1 MRWWGDPTDKPG
13 HKQAREYARPTSPA
27 NKEGEL
33 YRWREATTSRVPV
46 GRGYR
51 RAVCRWG
58 EATDEPCAGGARL
71 PTSRTYFPVQT
82 KSKTL
87 PLNGQASILAAN
99 PFRKGFSCE
108 ENNVRLSQM
117 NVDAW

>member
-27 NKEGEL
+27 NSEL
-33 YRWREATTSRVPV
+33 YRWREATD
-46 GRGYR
+46 
-51 RAVCRWG
+51 A
-58 EATDEPCAGGARL
+58 PCSGGARL
-71 PTSRTYFPVQT
+71 PTSRVTSRLASTLAPPVRPTKRVSYTGGARLPTSHTYFPVQT

-99 PFRKGFSCE
+99 PFRK
-108 ENNVRLSQM
+108 
-117 NVDAW
+117 